1 MNNDTSSRIPMAD
14 VMDARHLAYD
24 PNDKE
29 PYKTAVWQGLQDF
42 ADGTGQVIPAEAV
55 TLDHPEY
62 WIARRASR
70 NVAIAMLAAAK
81 AADVTIEQFAALTKV
96 AEDLAYD

>member
-1 MNNDTSSRIPMAD
+1 MAD

-24 PNDKE
+24 PNDKT
-29 PYKTAVWQGLQDF
+29 PYTTAIQQGLQDY
-42 ADGTGQVIPAEAV
+42 ADEIGEIVPAVEV
-55 TLDHPEY
+55 TLQSREY

-81 AADVTIEQFAALTKV
+81 KADVTIEQFAALTKV